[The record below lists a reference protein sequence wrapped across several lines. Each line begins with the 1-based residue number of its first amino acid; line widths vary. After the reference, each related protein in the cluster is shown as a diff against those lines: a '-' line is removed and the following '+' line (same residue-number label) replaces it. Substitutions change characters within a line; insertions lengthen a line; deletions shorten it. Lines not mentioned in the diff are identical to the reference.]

1 MTSNIDLTI
10 PVYGVPTTA
19 SVRSNFAIAQSEISA
34 LQLATPGAPFLP
46 LSGGTMIGALILA
59 ADPTAALQAATK
71 NYVDN
76 AVAGGSG
83 GGGGLPDA
91 PSDGASYGR
100 SDAFWVPVLPLSG
113 GIVSGNLQVTGSLA
127 AATVTL
133 GSNPTTALEAAT
145 KGYCDS
151 SFLPLAGGTV
161 TGNLAVGGAIS
172 PNHTAG
178 ILGTTTNDNTA
189 AGSVGEYL
197 SVTVPRDSAVPI
209 TSGATITVTSLTL
222 SAGDWDVSG
231 VVSFLTSG
239 VTGLYATLAI
249 SLSPAAFSFASP
261 GGGLTEVGNLT
272 NPGTVFATFPT
283 GSVRLA
289 LAAAT
294 TVYLVSNGQFG
305 GTFPTLAAYGFI
317 GARRAR

>member
-100 SDAFWVPVLPLSG
+100 SDAFWLPVLPLSG
-113 GIVSGNLQVTGSLA
+113 GTVSGNLQVTGSLVA
-127 AATVTL
+127 R
-133 GSNPTTALEAAT
+133 N
-145 KGYCDS
+145 
-151 SFLPLAGGTV
+151 
-161 TGNLAVGGAIS
+161 GNS
-172 PNHTAG
+172 G
-178 ILGTTTNDNTA
+178 I
-189 AGSVGEYL
+189 
-197 SVTVPRDSAVPI
+197 
-209 TSGATITVTSLTL
+209 
-222 SAGDWDVSG
+222 
-231 VVSFLTSG
+231 
-239 VTGLYATLAI
+239 
-249 SLSPAAFSFASP
+249 
-261 GGGLTEVGNLT
+261 
-272 NPGTVFATFPT
+272 
-283 GSVRLA
+283 
-289 LAAAT
+289 
-294 TVYLVSNGQFG
+294 
-305 GTFPTLAAYGFI
+305 
-317 GARRAR
+317 